1 MDATGLANRLKADAP
16 PEAVAA
22 LRAALFRTAWLRTAV
37 RGAVVYVLGWGLV
50 TLVSRAWGRGADGVS
65 GLAWWW
71 GTPGLLAVAAGAAW
85 WAHRRTPGPDAVAA
99 LLDRQRGLGGLAM
112 SASADGFAPW
122 SAAVAAA
129 RAPAVR
135 WRGGPAWAALGLAAA
150 FLVGAAFAPMPKATA
165 EGASLHV
172 RRQLDGLREQVA
184 VLEEEQ
190 VIEQPRADAL
200 RDDAQ
205 RVAERAQAD
214 DPVRT
219 WEALDHLAN
228 ELAAHG
234 AEAQDAAQQQ
244 AADAAAAAALA
255 GALDP
260 ARMEAAGGLSDEQ
273 LTGALDALAEL
284 SAAALAGDLPPML
297 AGLDAGALAAG
308 LDAET
313 LETLAEL
320 MEGRGD
326 ELAAMM
332 AALQEAG
339 LGDGKGKGAGG
350 DPVVFDPDALAE
362 FLSQCEGGACDGAA
376 IAVACRG
383 GGRPGRGGIS
393 RGPGH
398 AEMTWKDPAAREGAS
413 FDPAVLPPSA
423 VRDPEQSRRLG
434 ISRSAPQTADGG
446 DGASAGGGLAGV
458 TSGGG
463 AAAGVVVVPR
473 HRGAVRRYF
482 ERSEKRDGERSEKRD
497 GERSEKEAIEP
508 SGTEPR

>member
-1 MDATGLANRLKADAP
+1 MDAASLSTLTPRTP
-16 PEAVAA
+16 PAAVAA
-22 LRAALFRTAWLRTAV
+22 LRASLFRTAWLRTAV

-50 TLVSRAWGRGADGVS
+50 TLVARAWGHGADGV
-65 GLAWWW
+65 AWGW
-71 GTPGLLAVAAGAAW
+71 GAPGLLAVVAGAAW
-85 WAHRRTPGPDAVAA
+85 WARRRTPGADAVAA

-122 SAAVAAA
+122 SGAVAAA

-135 WRGGPAWAALGLAAA
+135 WRGGPAWAALGLAAV
-150 FLVGAAFAPMPKATA
+150 FLVGAALAPMPRAAA

-172 RRQLDGLREQVA
+172 QRQLEALREQVA
-184 VLEEEQ
+184 VLEKEE
-190 VIEQPRADAL
+190 VIDPERAEAL
-200 RDDAQ
+200 RDDAE
-205 RVAERAQAD
+205 RVADRAQAD

-228 ELAAHG
+228 ELAEHG
-234 AEAQDAAQQQ
+234 AEAHDAAQRQ

-260 ARMEAAGGLSDEQ
+260 ARLEAAGGLNDEQ
-273 LTGALDALAEL
+273 LGGALDALAEL
-284 SAAALAGDLPPML
+284 SAAAVGGDLPPML

-313 LETLAEL
+313 LEALAEL

-339 LGDGKGKGAGG
+339 LGEGESAGG
-350 DPVVFDPDALAE
+350 EPVAFDPDALAE
-362 FLSQCEGGACDGAA
+362 FLAQCEGGECDGVA

-383 GGRPGRGGIS
+383 GGKPSRGGIS

-398 AEMTWKDPAAREGAS
+398 AEMTWKDPATKEGAS

-423 VRDPEQSRRLG
+423 VRDPERSRRLG
-434 ISRSAPQTADGG
+434 ISRTAPQTADGN

-463 AAAGVVVVPR
+463 AAAGAVVVPR

-482 ERSEKRDGERSEKRD
+482 ERSENGDGERTENGDGERSE
-497 GERSEKEAIEP
+497 
-508 SGTEPR
+508 